1 MVAIK
6 IRSHAAS
13 HLKLSRFR
21 KILISAKCIQEMSEC
36 TKPQLGNNYWE
47 YPTDSKTGCISS
59 GVSSMNVM
67 QALPPPSFGLV
78 ILDIH
83 SFKPR

>member
-1 MVAIK
+1 
-6 IRSHAAS
+6 
-13 HLKLSRFR
+13 
-21 KILISAKCIQEMSEC
+21 MSEC